1 VSLHLVTD
9 LPTDPATAIGV
20 AAVEVDE
27 MINGWNAYQK
37 RRGLM
42 PTTIEKRA
50 SMVALFSLWFGRDLR
65 LAQREDIERFLSE
78 RRVAGRPI
86 SDRTRY
92 TWISCLGCFYT
103 WAMREGL
110 CEHDPTFLVE
120 RPRLRLPLPRP
131 ISDGDLDIAIRG
143 AHGHLRLWMLLGSY
157 GGLRCAEIAGIY
169 RDDILTDLGLLRVLG
184 KGSKER
190 LVPMHPLVSDALRA
204 WPTPRSTLPIFLR
217 SDGAPYTPGQVSR
230 IGRRHLH
237 DLGIEATM
245 HQLRHWFGTRTL
257 MACDNLR
264 TVQELMGHADPKT
277 TAIYTAFCNESGR
290 AAVHALSL
298 SPSCAA

>member
-1 VSLHLVTD
+1 MTLHLVAD
-9 LPTDPATAIGV
+9 LPTDPGTRAQTDALKWG
-20 AAVEVDE
+20 DE
-27 MINGWNAYQK
+27 MINGWIGYQR

-42 PTTIEKRA
+42 PSTIDKRGD
-50 SMVALFSLWFGRDLR
+50 MMHLFALWFGRDLR
-65 LAQREDIERFLSE
+65 LAQRDDIESFLAS
-78 RRVAGRPI
+78 RKVAGRPI

-92 TWISCLGCFYT
+92 AWISCLACFYG
-103 WAMREGL
+103 WAIREGL

-131 ISDGDLDIAIRG
+131 ISDDDLALAIAG
-143 AHGHLRLWMLLGSY
+143 ATGHLKVWMLLASY

-184 KGSKER
+184 KGGKER
-190 LVPMHPLVSDALRA
+190 LVPMHPLVADALRA
-204 WPTPRSTLPIFLR
+204 WPKPSSTRPIFLR
-217 SDGAPYTPGQVSR
+217 PDGDPFTPAQVSAA
-230 IGRRHLH
+230 GRRHLR
-237 DLGIEATM
+237 DLGIDATM

-290 AAVHALSL
+290 AAVHALG
-298 SPSCAA
+298 AA